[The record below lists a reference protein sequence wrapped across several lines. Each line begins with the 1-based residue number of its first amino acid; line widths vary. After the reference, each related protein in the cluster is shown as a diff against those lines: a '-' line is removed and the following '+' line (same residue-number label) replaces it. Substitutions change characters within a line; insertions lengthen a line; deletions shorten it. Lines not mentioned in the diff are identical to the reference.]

1 MLRLHK
7 FLIPLLLVCF
17 LSSSCSVGMAL
28 SRASYRG
35 DTIVIQPGVQRSVVI
50 AELGQP
56 DNSTTLENGAYDDRY
71 VLDPNAHR
79 IVTKL
84 FTALFYAA
92 ADVFTFFLTELPF
105 TAAEIA
111 MKNRLIVYHLTY
123 NPDQTLATLEKII
136 P

>member
-1 MLRLHK
+1 MLKLHK
-7 FLIPLLLVCF
+7 SLIPLLLVCF
-17 LSSSCSVGMAL
+17 LSSSCSVMMVA

-35 DTIVIQPGVQRSVVI
+35 DINVIQLGVQRSAVI
-50 AELGQP
+50 AELGHP

-79 IVTKL
+79 GVMKF

-92 ADVFTFFLTELPF
+92 ADFFTLFLTEFLF
-105 TAAEIA
+105 TPAEIA
-111 MKNRLIVYHLTY
+111 MKDKIVVYHLTY
-123 NPDQTLATLEKII
+123 APDQKLATMEKIT